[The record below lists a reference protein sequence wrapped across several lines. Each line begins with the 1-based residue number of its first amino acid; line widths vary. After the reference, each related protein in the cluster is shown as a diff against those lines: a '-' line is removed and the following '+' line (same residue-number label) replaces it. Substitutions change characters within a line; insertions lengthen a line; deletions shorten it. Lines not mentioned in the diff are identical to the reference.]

1 METSEINCM
10 SSLARYKKG
19 GGFNQLLSLIETFGP
34 QKKDKFLEMIEGE
47 NKVWGTALRDKML
60 TLERIS
66 LWPDQAVLEVFKNLP
81 PRNLAIAL
89 ATVKDDLNA
98 RLIVFFSA
106 SERRRLDE
114 MYQENVPKPED
125 IASNMVKIIEMARK
139 MLHDGTLRAEKFD
152 ERLLIPEDYEAKL
165 EAQSH
170 QSTAQ
175 KMTGDNGIHA
185 HHPSPTAEGPAS
197 PLVDLSQL
205 QKTLGHVLKE
215 NKNLKEELRVLREK
229 LDQIKRI
236 A

>member
-1 METSEINCM
+1 M

-19 GGFNQLLSLIETFGP
+19 GGFVQLLSLIETFGP
-34 QKKDKFLEMIEGE
+34 QKKDKFLEMIEAE

-81 PRNLAIAL
+81 PRHLAIAL
-89 ATVKDDLNA
+89 ATVKDDLKT
-98 RLIVFFSA
+98 RLLVFFSV
-106 SERRRLDE
+106 SERRRLE
-114 MYQENVPKPED
+114 EIYQENVPKPED
-125 IASNMVKIIEMARK
+125 IATNMVKIIEMARK
-139 MLHDGTLRAEKFD
+139 MLHDGTLRAERFD
-152 ERLLIPEDYEAKL
+152 DRLLIPEDYETKL
-165 EAQSH
+165 EAHGH

-175 KMTGDNGIHA
+175 KMTGDSGVPA
-185 HHPSPTAEGPAS
+185 HHPSPTADAPAS
-197 PLVDLSQL
+197 PLVDLGQL

-215 NKNLKEELRVLREK
+215 NKTLKEEVRVLREK